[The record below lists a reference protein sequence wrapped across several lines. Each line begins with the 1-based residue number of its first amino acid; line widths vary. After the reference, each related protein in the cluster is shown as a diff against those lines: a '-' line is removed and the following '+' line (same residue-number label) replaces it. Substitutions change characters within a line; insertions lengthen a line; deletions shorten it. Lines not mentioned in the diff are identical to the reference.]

1 MSEIYHLHAV
11 KFMLYKQSIYKVSDQ
26 IMVINC
32 SYFII
37 DVNVFLNKSVPN
49 AVASQFYD
57 PTQNYN
63 QVLTHKTIQNT
74 W

>member
-1 MSEIYHLHAV
+1 
-11 KFMLYKQSIYKVSDQ
+11 
-26 IMVINC
+26 MVINC
-32 SYFII
+32 SSFII

-49 AVASQFYD
+49 GVASQFYD
-57 PTQNYN
+57 PTQNHN